1 MEKNTGLVWPH
12 YCAIPCPW
20 LLVDYATCLC
30 MRQCLQILMMYP
42 YCWWL
47 CFILYIILSTW
58 FHCWI
63 QSSRAQLDIDATI
76 TKCMGVA
83 HQWGPTDMIP
93 GLLNVYVYIYVC
105 ETCITVC
112 RMFLNMYAYINIYIR
127 WYNDMMICIYLSNR
141 IESNQIKSHHISSIY
156 TLHYII
162 YTTLYTTHYIT
173 LYTLHYI
180 HYITLDYMRLD

>member
-1 MEKNTGLVWPH
+1 MVAGRLCYMSVYAAMFADSNDVP
-12 YCAIPCPW
+12 I
-20 LLVDYATCLC
+20 LL
-30 MRQCLQILMMYP
+30 MIM
-42 YCWWL
+42 
-47 CFILYIILSTW
+47 FYIIHYFIYMVPLLDPIIKSTAGYRCND
-58 FHCWI
+58 H
-63 QSSRAQLDIDATI
+63 QVY
-76 TKCMGVA
+76 GGA

-141 IESNQIKSHHISSIY
+141 IESNQIKSNLITSHLS
-156 TLHYII
+156 
-162 YTTLYTTHYIT
+162 THYIT

-180 HYITLDYMRLD
+180 LHITLHYIHYIIYITLH

>member
-1 MEKNTGLVWPH
+1 MEKNAGLVWPH
-12 YCAIPCPW
+12 YCAIPWPW

-47 CFILYIILSTW
+47 CLYYTLFYLHGSTAGSN
-58 FHCWI
+58 HQEHSWI
-63 QSSRAQLDIDATI
+63 SMQRSPSVWGWHINGVPLTWSLVYWM
-76 TKCMGVA
+76 CM
-83 HQWGPTDMIP
+83 
-93 GLLNVYVYIYVC
+93 YIYICVC

-112 RMFLNMYAYINIYIR
+112 RMFLNMYAYTNIYIR

-141 IESNQIKSHHISSIY
+141 IESNQIESHLISSIY

-162 YTTLYTTHYIT
+162 YIT
-173 LYTLHYI
+173 LH
-180 HYITLDYMRLD
+180 